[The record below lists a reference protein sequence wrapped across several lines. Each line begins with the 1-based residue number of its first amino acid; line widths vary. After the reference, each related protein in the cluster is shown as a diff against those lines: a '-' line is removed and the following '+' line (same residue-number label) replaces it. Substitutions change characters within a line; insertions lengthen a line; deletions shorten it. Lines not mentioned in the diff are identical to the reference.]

1 MLATRF
7 LPQLLFT
14 TAMLFGFRSSP
25 ATEGSVLVAN
35 QADST
40 ASLIDLATGT
50 VTTLRVGAGPHETA
64 IDPTG
69 HWGLVTVYGI
79 RGAPGN
85 QLAVIDIEKR
95 AVARIIT
102 LGTYTRPH
110 GAKFL
115 PGRATLAILT
125 SETTGNAV
133 IVDYVAGKVIDT
145 IPTHGRTSHMIALT
159 SDGKRGF
166 TANIADGA
174 ISELNLDKRAFVRQ
188 LSVAPQTEGIAAA
201 PDGSTVWVGSNQA
214 GTVSVVE
221 TRGWTVE
228 KAIPGFGAAYR
239 LGMTPDGRTVL
250 ACDPQQGVVRVLDVG
265 TRSLVGAIAIEGF
278 PEGVYIAP
286 DSRTAF
292 VTLNQGNAVGV
303 IDVVDR
309 KVLRTIPVGHAPDG
323 VSWGPPIH

>member
-1 MLATRF
+1 MLAMRLMFSMTLSATMVIGYR
-7 LPQLLFT
+7 
-14 TAMLFGFRSSP
+14 ASP
-25 ATEGSVLVAN
+25 ANEGSVLVAN

-40 ASLIDLATGT
+40 ATLIDLASGSA
-50 VTTLRVGAGPHETA
+50 TTLRVGAGPHETA

-69 HWGLVTVYGI
+69 HWGLVSVYGI

-95 AVARIIT
+95 AVARVIS
-102 LGTYTRPH
+102 LGAYTRPH
-110 GAKFL
+110 DAKFL
-115 PGRATLAILT
+115 PGKASLAVLT

-133 IVDYVAGKVIDT
+133 IVDYVAGTVIDT
-145 IPTHGRTSHMIALT
+145 IPTKGRTSHMIALT
-159 SDGKRGF
+159 KDGKRAF
-166 TANIADGA
+166 TANIADGG
-174 ISELNLDKRAFVRQ
+174 ISELDLEKRAFVRQ
-188 LSVAPQTEGIAAA
+188 LPVAPQTEGIIAA

-214 GTVSVVE
+214 GNVSVVE
-221 TRGWTVE
+221 TSGWTVA

-265 TRSLVGAIAIEGF
+265 TRSLVGAIAIGGF

-303 IDVVDR
+303 IDIVDR
-309 KVLRTIPVGHAPDG
+309 KVLRSIPVGRAPDG